1 MKTWVDG
8 YIYVGFP
15 LNLTTGSVQFYM
27 SLWCTFAGGHTLGVG
42 HCQNFADRVW
52 PQRDPSMSLSFS
64 LLLRTTCPAP
74 FQNFNTLTTMPI
86 DSSNFNFDN
95 NYFND
100 IKVHL
105 QVELHYLMIF

>member
-1 MKTWVDG
+1 MIDK
-8 YIYVGFP
+8 YVGFTP
-15 LNLTTGSVQFYM
+15 IIQLVVFYLL
-27 SLWCTFAGGHTLGVG
+27 SLRCTFAGGHTLGVG

-52 PQRDPSMSLSFS
+52 PQRDPSMSLAFS

-74 FQNFNTLTTMPI
+74 FNNFNTLTTMPI

-100 IKVHL
+100 IKVSTQSQTAFVDGL
-105 QVELHYLMIF
+105 CCTG